1 MGMPGGYRT
10 LDFAT
15 PEWAREGAVG
25 LAAKETDMSICQI
38 QVNSP
43 STISGVN
50 LLPGTY
56 AGEEHRRRSVNDT
69 EPDDVTYTLQ
79 LPVQSSG
86 DGTMGS
92 VQTLDVTTLVR
103 SGSVTVIM

>member
-1 MGMPGGYRT
+1 
-10 LDFAT
+10 
-15 PEWAREGAVG
+15 
-25 LAAKETDMSICQI
+25 MSICQI

-50 LLPGTY
+50 LLPGTCT
-56 AGEEHRRRSVNDT
+56 GDEQRDSSVNDA
-69 EPDDVTYTLQ
+69 EPDDVTYTVQ

-86 DGTMGS
+86 DGTIGS

-103 SGSVTVIM
+103 SGSATVIM

>member
-1 MGMPGGYRT
+1 MI
-10 LDFAT
+10 
-15 PEWAREGAVG
+15 
-25 LAAKETDMSICQI
+25 ICQI

-56 AGEEHRRRSVNDT
+56 AGDEHRRRSIDDT

-79 LPVQSSG
+79 LPVHSSG
-86 DGTMGS
+86 DGTTGT